1 MSDLKEN
8 ELLAILQEGQ
18 IITDSSVHNLTF
30 EQKKMIVISALVSTH
45 SSSLLYRT
53 IKQYL
58 DKHFT
63 KEIIKEAMFQ
73 GIPYIGVSHIYD
85 AQSVL
90 IKVLTDQEESASL
103 SSARRVSQNKKYD
116 IGLEIQKTIIPE
128 FTKEMFET
136 SAADERALT
145 VQFLT
150 TFCFGGIYSRGV
162 ISLED
167 RELLTYSYLICS
179 SRDYVMLKRHIKS
192 CLNLGFDR
200 QTLIEVILIAA
211 PFIGFPRCFTALRTL
226 NEVVP
231 PEKEQLR
238 NPQVIKTND
247 SVDKASAASQQE
259 EAPKDNS
266 KENVD
271 KVNVAIPNQN
281 SIKAKV
287 AQQEA
292 SSTLNALKQSK
303 ATELQDAASS
313 YSEFANIDSRQL
325 SPTQKIRLINDFVSK
340 HINTPT
346 DIELIKKIL
355 AIRIKTMQNH
365 K

>member
-1 MSDLKEN
+1 MSDHKEN

-18 IITDSSVHNLTF
+18 IITDSSVHKLTF

-90 IKVLTDQEESASL
+90 IKVLTDLEAS
-103 SSARRVSQNKKYD
+103 SSFIPVRKISQNKKYD
-116 IGLEIQKTIIPE
+116 IGLDIQKSIIPE
-128 FTKEMFET
+128 FTKDMFEN
-136 SAADERALT
+136 SAPDERALT

-150 TFCFGGIYSRGV
+150 TFCFGSIYSRGV

-179 SRDYVMLKRHIKS
+179 SRDYVMLKRHIGA
-192 CLNLGFDR
+192 CLKLGFDR
-200 QTLIEVILIAA
+200 QTLVEVILIAA

-231 PEKEQLR
+231 PTKDKLK
-238 NPQVIKTND
+238 NPQITTNVNKD
-247 SVDKASAASQQE
+247 DEETTSATQTVAQN
-259 EAPKDNS
+259 ANDNT
-266 KENVD
+266 D
-271 KVNVAIPNQN
+271 KVNVAVPQQET
-281 SIKAKV
+281 IKAHAEKK
-287 AQQEA
+287 QEA
-292 SSTLNALKQSK
+292 TPNINNQQIPKYQEPKDTTTA
-303 ATELQDAASS
+303 
-313 YSEFANIDSRQL
+313 YSQFANIDSSQL
-325 SPTQKIRLINDFVSK
+325 SPTQKIRLMNDFVSK

-355 AIRIKTMQNH
+355 AIRIKTMQNN